1 MGIEPYLLRSGILGI
16 LNQRLARRL
25 CSCARPAQDPT
36 EYLGLAIERAH
47 VAAGCP
53 HCLGTG
59 YRGRLVIAEMLRA
72 EPNELGRAILSRS
85 DAAQLEQLAER
96 AGMITRWQRAQ
107 AAVASGEASPAEIRR
122 VLGFTGGNAPADG

>member
-1 MGIEPYLLRSGILGI
+1 
-16 LNQRLARRL
+16 
-25 CSCARPAQDPT
+25 
-36 EYLGLAIERAH
+36 LAIERAH